1 MNSGLEFLV
10 GRVPRPRASFLSSVP
25 FSGLPVRSQLYSLCS
40 HSAQPPRDIFW
51 QESHI
56 DETRLAR
63 GSWFQWVFL
72 YAVPGSSWMG
82 PKWSHTV
89 SLPSRFPIRKGTK
102 TEARQKVNLLV
113 ERQRSW
119 ESPGQMMPP
128 SVTCHLPRLMGGP
141 EVREAG
147 KSWSQLGFGVIMP
160 TGHAEWQDNL
170 GTRLAGPWY
179 VGYMTSSL
187 FS

>member
-1 MNSGLEFLV
+1 
-10 GRVPRPRASFLSSVP
+10 
-25 FSGLPVRSQLYSLCS
+25 
-40 HSAQPPRDIFW
+40 
-51 QESHI
+51 
-56 DETRLAR
+56 
-63 GSWFQWVFL
+63 
-72 YAVPGSSWMG
+72 MG
-82 PKWSHTV
+82 PKWSRTV
-89 SLPSRFPIRKGTK
+89 SLPSRFPIRKDTK

-113 ERQRSW
+113 ERQSSW

-147 KSWSQLGFGVIMP
+147 KSWPQLGFGVIMP

-187 FS
+187 SLSAEIHIDHLTPESRPKVLMAHHLLSSLPLTVNVFDMRLAASPSFCLNIPENHSSKDH